1 MTRGLRKGKLAP
13 AACVCCK
20 REHDSGG
27 RPALDLLP
35 ARDAGD
41 RPVIPDRLAPYS
53 AR

>member
-27 RPALDLLP
+27 TPALDLLP
-35 ARDAGD
+35 ARPAGD
-41 RPVIPDRLAPYS
+41 PLVISDRLALDS